1 VSTLAGHPDAIR
13 AVLGLVQPGLARV
26 EASLAE
32 LANSD
37 DPILAPMLS
46 AILPGGG
53 KRLRPALAL
62 LIGRM
67 AAAARNDAA
76 AADAALKDL
85 AADAARN
92 DLATTAAAL
101 NDPAAAA
108 ARKDLAN
115 DGDAQDPSAVGAD
128 ALIHMAVGV
137 ELLHTAS
144 LVHDDI
150 VDESD
155 TRHGGATLYA
165 RVGNALAVLVGDY
178 LFSQAAQACVATGN
192 LDVVRLFAQ
201 TLGAMAQGQI
211 DDANGQL
218 SGRHLWESLTRDR
231 YYRTIGGKTASLF
244 VLACQGTGLLVGL
257 EPAQV
262 DGLRV
267 YGENLGLAFQVF
279 DDILDFTATE
289 AELGKPVGSDLRQG
303 TVTLPVILM
312 RDQQLA
318 DGRFRAAFE
327 AEDVD
332 LQVRLV
338 QESGAIAA
346 ANAEAEILVERA
358 RAALAVLPEGIERDA
373 LDALARYVTR
383 RGH

>member
-1 VSTLAGHPDAIR
+1 VSATARASAPDAIR
-13 AVLGLVQPGLARV
+13 AILALVQPGLSRL
-26 EASLAE
+26 EASLGRLAE
-32 LANSD
+32 SD
-37 DPILAPMLS
+37 DPVLGPMLS
-46 AILPGGG
+46 TVLPGSG

-62 LIGRM
+62 LVGRM
-67 AAAARNDAA
+67 AAEFD
-76 AADAALKDL
+76 DPE
-85 AADAARN
+85 
-92 DLATTAAAL
+92 AL
-101 NDPAAAA
+101 N
-108 ARKDLAN
+108 
-115 DGDAQDPSAVGAD
+115 
-128 ALIHMAVGV
+128 HMAVGV

-178 LFSQAAQACVATGN
+178 LFSRAAQECVATGN
-192 LDVVRLFAQ
+192 LDVVRLFAE

-218 SGRHLWESLTRDR
+218 SGRHAWETLSRDR
-231 YYRTIGGKTASLF
+231 YYHTIGGKTASLF
-244 VLACQGTGLLVGL
+244 VLACQGTGQLVGMR
-257 EPAQV
+257 PAEV
-262 DGLRV
+262 NGLRE
-267 YGENLGLAFQVF
+267 YGQNLGLAFQVF
-279 DDILDFTATE
+279 DDILDFTSTE

-303 TVTLPVILM
+303 TITLPVILM

-327 AEDVD
+327 SDDVD

-346 ANAEAEILVERA
+346 ASAEAQALVDRA
-358 RAALAVLPEGIERDA
+358 QAALAVLRHGIEREA
-373 LDALARYVTR
+373 LDALAAYVTSR
-383 RGH
+383 AS